1 MTIVEVELRF
11 VIIRAGKLHF
21 LVGMVVISYLVDD
34 LILVVLVGRDRRV
47 IIYDHLLIDDAKFW
61 DLNVECGQEIP
72 PSRILRKCVDLSSVQ
87 L

>member
-1 MTIVEVELRF
+1 
-11 VIIRAGKLHF
+11 
-21 LVGMVVISYLVDD
+21 MVVIRILVDD
-34 LILVVLVGRDRRV
+34 MNLVVLEGRDGRL
-47 IIYDHLLIDDAKFW
+47 IIYDYLLIDDTKFW